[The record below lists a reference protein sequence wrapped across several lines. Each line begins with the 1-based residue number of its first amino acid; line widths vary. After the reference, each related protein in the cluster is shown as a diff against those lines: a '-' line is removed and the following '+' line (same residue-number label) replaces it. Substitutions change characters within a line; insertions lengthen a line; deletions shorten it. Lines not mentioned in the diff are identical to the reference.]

1 MVAAAHSNGR
11 LTGDLGV
18 LQTDR
23 LPLHRPDGPLLFNQT
38 ERQPLDLE
46 EHQDGIVPELVRS
59 PCDRSSPCG
68 S

>member
-11 LTGDLGV
+11 LTGHLGV
-18 LQTDR
+18 LQIER
-23 LPLHRPDGPLLFNQT
+23 LPLHGHDGPLLFNQI